1 MTANTIVSTPIAV
14 VGAGSWGTALAIQ
27 LARCGNPTKLWGRDP
42 TAIAQMAS
50 QRVNSRYLPDAK
62 FPEKLIPVA
71 DFAECV
77 SGCDDILVAVPSHA
91 FRETLEQLKPLTSPT
106 TRIVWATKGLERHT
120 GEFLSV
126 LCEEV
131 LGARPMAIISGPTFA
146 KEVAAGLPAAVA
158 VASPDPKFASDLVA
172 RLHGHGFRA
181 YTNSDIIG
189 VQIGGAVKNVLAVAA
204 GIADGLELGANT
216 RAGMITRGLNE
227 TMRLGNAVGARQ
239 ETFMGLAGLG
249 DLILTCTDNLSRNR
263 RFGLCLARGLSSEE
277 AQAEIQ
283 QVVEG
288 LFTTDEVW
296 RLAQKHNVEMPI
308 VEEVYAVLFK
318 GRSPMDAVQA
328 LVNRAPKEEMAGTS
342 G

>member
-1 MTANTIVSTPIAV
+1 MTEKTIINTPIAV
-14 VGAGSWGTALAIQ
+14 IGAGSWGTALAIQ
-27 LARCGNPTKLWGRDP
+27 LARCGNPTKLWGRD
-42 TAIAQMAS
+42 TQALNAMAET
-50 QRVNSRYLPDAK
+50 RRNTRYLPDAT
-62 FPEKLIPVA
+62 FPESLSPVA
-71 DFAECV
+71 DFSECID
-77 SGCDDILVAVPSHA
+77 GCNDILISVPSHA
-91 FRETLEQLKPLTSPT
+91 FRETLEQLKPFMTKDS
-106 TRIVWATKGLERHT
+106 RVVWATKGLERHT
-120 GEFLSV
+120 GEFLHV
-126 LCEEV
+126 LCQEV
-131 LGARPMAIISGPTFA
+131 LGERPTAIISGPTFA

-158 VASPDPKFASDLVA
+158 VASSDPQFASDLVV

-181 YTNSDIIG
+181 YTNGDMVG

-227 TMRLGNAVGARQ
+227 TMRLGSAVGARQ

-308 VEEVYAVLFK
+308 VEEVYAVLFS
-318 GRSPMDAVQA
+318 GRSPLDAVQA
-328 LVNRAPKEEMAGTS
+328 LVNRSPKEEMPCT
-342 G
+342 

>member
-1 MTANTIVSTPIAV
+1 MTANNESKPPIGV
-14 VGAGSWGTALAIQ
+14 LGAGSWGTALAIQ
-27 LARCGNPTKLWGRDP
+27 LARCGNRTKLWGRDSA
-42 TAIAQMAS
+42 AIKAMAET
-50 QRVNSRYLPDAK
+50 RRNARYLPDAE
-62 FPEKLIPVA
+62 FPDLLSPVQ

-77 SGCDDILVAVPSHA
+77 DGCDDILVSVPSHA
-91 FRETLEQLKPLTSPT
+91 FRETLEQLKPLIGPA

-120 GEFLSV
+120 GEFLHV

-131 LGARPMAIISGPTFA
+131 LGPRPVAIISGPTFA

-158 VASPDPKFASDLVA
+158 VASPNPEFASDLVG

-249 DLILTCTDNLSRNR
+249 DLMLTCTDNLSRNR

-318 GRSPMDAVQA
+318 GRKPQEAVQA
-328 LVNRAPKEEMAGTS
+328 LVNRSPKEEMVGTAA
-342 G
+342 

>member
-1 MTANTIVSTPIAV
+1 MAENPITTTPIAV
-14 VGAGSWGTALAIQ
+14 IGAGSWGTALAIQ
-27 LARCGNPTKLWGRDP
+27 LARCGNPTKLWGRD
-42 TAIAQMAS
+42 AAALNAMATS
-50 QRVNSRYLPDAK
+50 RRNERYLPDAE
-62 FPEKLIPVA
+62 FPDSLTPVA

-77 SGCDDILVAVPSHA
+77 SGCSDILVSVPSHA
-91 FRETLEQLKPLTSPT
+91 FRETLEQLKPLIDAD
-106 TRIVWATKGLERHT
+106 TRVVWATKGLERHT
-120 GEFLSV
+120 GEFLHV

-131 LGARPMAIISGPTFA
+131 LGPRPMAIISGPTFA

-158 VASPDPKFASDLVA
+158 VASPNPEFATDLVA

-181 YTNSDIIG
+181 YTNSDIVG

-239 ETFMGLAGLG
+239 DTFMGLAGLG
-249 DLILTCTDNLSRNR
+249 DLMLTCTDNLSRNR

-318 GRSPMDAVQA
+318 DRSPLDAVQA
-328 LVNRAPKEEMAGTS
+328 LVNRSPKEEMA
-342 G
+342 

>member
-1 MTANTIVSTPIAV
+1 MAANNIVNTPIAV
-14 VGAGSWGTALAIQ
+14 LGAGSWGTALAIQ
-27 LARCGNPTKLWGRDP
+27 LARCGNPTKLWGRDSA
-42 TAIAQMAS
+42 AIQTMVS
-50 QRVNSRYLPDAK
+50 ERVNSRYLPDAT
-62 FPEKLIPVA
+62 FPDQLTPVA
-71 DFAECV
+71 DFAECID
-77 SGCDDILVAVPSHA
+77 GCNDILVSVPSHA
-91 FRETLEQLKPLTSPT
+91 FRETLEQLKPLVTAT

-120 GEFLSV
+120 GEFLHV
-126 LCEEV
+126 LCQEV
-131 LGARPMAIISGPTFA
+131 LGDRPMAIVSGPTFA

-158 VASPDPKFASDLVA
+158 VASPNPEFATDLVA

-249 DLILTCTDNLSRNR
+249 DLMLTCTDNLSRNR

-296 RLAQKHNVEMPI
+296 RLAQKHDVEMPI

-318 GRSPMDAVQA
+318 GRSPLDAVQA
-328 LVNRAPKEEMAGTS
+328 LVNRAPKEEMTS
-342 G
+342 VAK